1 MKQLKFL
8 MIVFAL
14 MMGVSFTS
22 CMGES
27 DPTVSPVATLKVVS
41 TYPYTFQYPNDGLK
55 IVASN
60 TSELLTDN
68 SVNLGLGDI
77 IFLQYTYNSEE
88 QPLTSETK
96 EITAKVTIGHN
107 CTSGNTSI
115 GVPVENNGAGEPYE
129 NATIVELLPAGQGT
143 MYYDKNTLL
152 LGVTFSSVFCLFPE
166 QEANKVAPIPN
177 TIVDFMIIIYLYRF
191 MHHKHCPLSQ
201 IRIDILFG
209 LWDRPFI
216 VLLLTESTAVY
227 PPSAIFVRF
236 TTRLH
241 TYAL

>member
-1 MKQLKFL
+1 MPRKQR
-8 MIVFAL
+8 IARRR
-14 MMGVSFTS
+14 TS
-22 CMGES
+22 RSYRMCIRKTNTLCCQFFHIRRMDRLRS
-27 DPTVSPVATLKVVS
+27 VTTQVAIT
-41 TYPYTFQYPNDGLK
+41 
-55 IVASN
+55 
-60 TSELLTDN
+60 
-68 SVNLGLGDI
+68 DI
-77 IFLQYTYNSEE
+77 IGYQ
-88 QPLTSETK
+88 
-96 EITAKVTIGHN
+96 
-107 CTSGNTSI
+107 
-115 GVPVENNGAGEPYE
+115 ENN
-129 NATIVELLPAGQGT
+129 VRLLSLC
-143 MYYDKNTLL
+143 Y
-152 LGVTFSSVFCLFPE
+152 FSVFCLFPE

>member
-143 MYYDKNTLL
+143 MYYDKKNNSLIIL
-152 LGVTFSSVFCLFPE
+152 YPDQFGEPQEIVSFSDPRGHNESQHYE
-166 QEANKVAPIPN
+166 KVGKWFYKWFKKN
-177 TIVDFMIIIYLYRF
+177 
-191 MHHKHCPLSQ
+191 
-201 IRIDILFG
+201 
-209 LWDRPFI
+209 
-216 VLLLTESTAVY
+216 
-227 PPSAIFVRF
+227 
-236 TTRLH
+236 
-241 TYAL
+241 

>member
-8 MIVFAL
+8 MIVFTL

-41 TYPYTFQYPNDGLK
+41 AYPYTFQYPNDGLK

-96 EITAKVTIGHN
+96 EITAKSNYWT
-107 CTSGNTSI
+107 
-115 GVPVENNGAGEPYE
+115 
-129 NATIVELLPAGQGT
+129 
-143 MYYDKNTLL
+143 
-152 LGVTFSSVFCLFPE
+152 
-166 QEANKVAPIPN
+166 
-177 TIVDFMIIIYLYRF
+177 
-191 MHHKHCPLSQ
+191 
-201 IRIDILFG
+201 
-209 LWDRPFI
+209 
-216 VLLLTESTAVY
+216 
-227 PPSAIFVRF
+227 
-236 TTRLH
+236 
-241 TYAL
+241 